1 MLSFLFLRSLLRS
14 DCILLLSDG
23 ESFGVRSEIANLR
36 LFILIISI
44 D

>member
-1 MLSFLFLRSLLRS
+1 MLSFLILRSLLSS

-23 ESFGVRSEIANLR
+23 ESFGVGSEIANVC
-36 LFILIISI
+36 LFVHIISV